1 MRYCRR
7 NSPKNGGK
15 LTEMKANA
23 PIRIRVGD
31 FRVDPEIK
39 EAVNQVLA
47 SGRISEGEKVREFE
61 AEWAK
66 YIGTRYSVAVN
77 SGTSAL
83 IAGLNALIYNNKI
96 RRNTKVIT
104 APITY
109 IATSNAV
116 VLSCLEPVYVDVDPE
131 TFCITPD
138 NIRSFLEQV
147 ENPDEYSLILPVHL
161 LGYSCDMAEINK
173 IAGEYGLLTFED
185 SSQAHGTL
193 YNGKKLGS
201 LSSLSSFSFYIAH
214 NIQVGEMGAV
224 TTDDYEIA
232 KAVKK
237 IKANGR
243 ICDCPVCT
251 RNTTGCPK
259 IKYDRDDLDPRF
271 THDLIGYNFK
281 TMEFQAA
288 IGLAQLRKLDR
299 IIKRRQENFRYLNE
313 GLRRFSDV
321 VQLLE
326 YDENVSYM
334 VYPLVI
340 KSKKI
345 TRKEVRMELERRG
358 IESRPLFGCIP
369 TQQPAYSYLKR
380 EYEDSLPVAEF
391 VGLNG
396 FYIGCHQYLMQED
409 LDYVIHAFGE
419 ILDGVLG

>member
-15 LTEMKANA
+15 LTEMKVNA
-23 PIRIRVGD
+23 PLRIRVGD
-31 FRVDPEIK
+31 FRIDTEIR
-39 EAVNQVLA
+39 EAINQVLA

-61 AEWAK
+61 TEWAK
-66 YIGTRYSVAVN
+66 YIGTKYSVAVN

-83 IAGLNALIYNNKI
+83 IAGLNALICNGKI
-96 RRNTKVIT
+96 RKNTKVIT
-104 APITY
+104 TPITY

-131 TFCITPD
+131 TFCISPE
-138 NIRSFLEQV
+138 NIRVFLEKV

-161 LGYSCDMAEINK
+161 LGYPCDMDEINK
-173 IAGEYGLLTFED
+173 IADEYGLLTFED
-185 SSQAHGTL
+185 SAQAHGTL

-232 KAVKK
+232 RVVKK

-251 RNTTGCPK
+251 RNTRGCPK
-259 IKYDRDDLDPRF
+259 LKYDKDDLDPRF

-288 IGLAQLRKLDR
+288 IGLAQLQKLNW
-299 IIKRRQENFRYLNE
+299 IIKRRRENFRYLNE
-313 GLRRFSDV
+313 GLRRFSDII
-321 VQLLE
+321 QLQE
-326 YDENVSYM
+326 YNKNVSYM
-334 VYPLVI
+334 AYPIVI
-340 KSKKI
+340 KNKKI
-345 TRKEVRMELERRG
+345 TRKKIRMELERRS

-369 TQQPAYSYLKR
+369 TQQPAYNYLKSA
-380 EYEDSLPVAEF
+380 YEGTLPIAEF

-396 FYIGCHQYLMQED
+396 FYIGCHQYMTQED
-409 LDYVIHAFGE
+409 LDYVINAFGE
-419 ILDGVLG
+419 VLDGVLG